1 MQKIEFTS
9 KEQVIY
15 FMLTTSISL
24 SHYDYK
30 FISNMQSLTQDK
42 KQITSGQADL
52 FDKLLHKYRKQFAT
66 NGYTVEEL
74 ESLTW
79 KCVVVPSLPKY
90 TNANVDW
97 DDSVNKMTIKV
108 PFKKDFISKFR
119 KEMTT
124 FFPIDDYGPIDNSQP
139 WVWNSE
145 RKRYESDPSTSSLKL
160 AYTILPQYFTTVYH
174 NQIKDIIDTLEQTK
188 VQYKDPTLVLV
199 DGQYSIVNSN
209 AILDELLAD
218 VTLDNSAECL
228 YRLSQFGIKVD
239 EAITN
244 GDPKLEFAANY
255 MVEVDIDAINDCCDW
270 LVDLGVSDLLL
281 GRGTPEYRSHTS
293 QTESRSIGVFKECKE
308 AFATHNLNIHK
319 SKDLFDDPND
329 DYNESHKAVKS
340 LPVLV
345 QFNSIVEPEHCH
357 GDNQNGKIIIITN
370 GRSIN
375 IK

>member
-1 MQKIEFTS
+1 MKVEFTS
-9 KEQVIY
+9 KEQVIF
-15 FMLTTSISL
+15 FMMTTSISL

-30 FISNMQSLTQDK
+30 FISNMQSLTHDK

-52 FDKLLHKYRKQFAT
+52 FDKLLHKYKKQFAT

-97 DDSVNKMTIKV
+97 DDSVNKITIRV

-124 FFPIDDYGPIDNSQP
+124 FFPIDDYGPMDNQQP
-139 WVWNSE
+139 WIWNSE
-145 RKRYESDPSTSSLKL
+145 RKRYEADPSTSSLKL
-160 AYTILPQYFTTVYH
+160 AYNILPQYFTTVYH
-174 NQIKDIIDTLEQTK
+174 NQIKDIIEQLESTT

-199 DGQYSIVNSN
+199 DGQYTVINSN

-218 VTLDNSAECL
+218 VTLDNSAKCL
-228 YRLSQFGIKVD
+228 YQVSQFGIKID
-239 EAITN
+239 EAIIN
-244 GDPKLEFAANY
+244 DDPKLEFAANY
-255 MVEVDIDAINDCCDW
+255 ITEVEVDAINDCCEW
-270 LVDLGVSDLLL
+270 LVELGVSDLVL
-281 GRGTPEYRSHTS
+281 GRGTPEYRSHISKSES
-293 QTESRSIGVFKECKE
+293 QSIGVFKECRE
-308 AFATHNLNIHK
+308 AFADHNLRIHK
-319 SKDLFDDPND
+319 SRDLFDLPED
-329 DYNESHKAVKS
+329 DHNETTVKG

-345 QFNSIVEPEHCH
+345 QFNSIVEPEQCH

-370 GRSIN
+370 GRP
-375 IK
+375 IKII

>member
-24 SHYDYK
+24 SHYDHK

-42 KQITSGQADL
+42 KQITSGQAEL

-66 NGYTVEEL
+66 NGYTVDEL

-79 KCVVVPSLPKY
+79 KCVVVKSLPKY

-97 DDSVNKMTIKV
+97 DDSVNKMTIRV
-108 PFKKDFISKFR
+108 PFKKEFISNFR

-139 WVWNSE
+139 WIWNSE
-145 RKRYESDPSTSSLKL
+145 RKRYEADPSTSSLKL
-160 AYTILPQYFTTVYH
+160 AYNILPEYFTTVYH
-174 NQIKDIIDTLEQTK
+174 NEIKDVIDTLEQTK
-188 VQYKDPTLVLV
+188 VEYKDPTLVLIE
-199 DGQYSIVNSN
+199 GQYTVVKSNS
-209 AILDELLAD
+209 ILDELLAD

-228 YRLSQFGIKVD
+228 YRMSQLGIKVD
-239 EAITN
+239 KAIIN
-244 GDPKLEFAANY
+244 DDPRLEFAANY
-255 MVEVDIDAINDCCDW
+255 ITEVEVDAINDCCEW
-270 LVDLGVSDLLL
+270 LVELGVSDLVL
-281 GRGTPEYRSHTS
+281 GRGTPEWRSTTS
-293 QTESRSIGVFKECKE
+293 KDEVNRIGVFKECRE
-308 AFATHNLNIHK
+308 AFSKHSLNMHK
-319 SKDLFDDPND
+319 SRDMFDQPD
-329 DYNESHKAVKS
+329 DYIETTVKS
-340 LPVLV
+340 LPVLM
-345 QFNSIVEPEHCH
+345 QFNSIVEPEQCH

-370 GRSIN
+370 GRPIN